1 MLSMKKYKIARKYW
15 SVKSVGYFC
24 ESTGLYGCFANFL
37 KTRIKINFSL
47 KYESEA
53 GDSVGQ
59 MWPTASNSLPPASLN
74 QSHDSLF
81 TVSSSSSV
89 ASITFIGN
97 MPPVPI
103 LHDYPFFRFLL
114 HPVIEIKKLK
124 ISFQLG
130 SNSIHT
136 IRISAVNYHS

>member
-1 MLSMKKYKIARKYW
+1 MIENIFNIMLSMKKYKIARKYW

-59 MWPTASNSLPPASLN
+59 NWPTASISLPPASLN

-81 TVSSSSSV
+81 TVSSSVS
-89 ASITFIGN
+89 SITFIGN
-97 MPPVPI
+97 ATRSYFTWLPLFWFPPPSGNRDKETQNLI
-103 LHDYPFFRFLL
+103 SIGFKFNTHDT
-114 HPVIEIKKLK
+114 H
-124 ISFQLG
+124 
-130 SNSIHT
+130 
-136 IRISAVNYHS
+136 